1 MQNWGKIKENVQ
13 HKNFFNLSKQL
24 LKYDFIHNR
33 ERVIV
38 I

>member
-1 MQNWGKIKENVQ
+1 MKLKKMYSIKL
-13 HKNFFNLSKQL
+13 FFNLSKQL